1 MRTESGEKFGIVVT
15 IGNEADNLKRF
26 VCEVEKVMCH
36 HNFALYLVFDDH
48 SNDGSFDIA
57 RRLAAKDSQIIVR
70 KVVNAVSITDSYLD
84 GFSAAVNDN
93 CDWVIDI
100 NGGFRH
106 DPSEI
111 LNFIDAIDCKTE
123 FFLGSRFSKP
133 EMQRFSNYQR
143 YFLSFYGTKIASFCL
158 GIKLEDFT
166 SGFHMMSRKCTIHL
180 IESGL
185 KSKYHFLQTEMRFL
199 LCQRFIY
206 KTLPITY
213 NSNSG
218 SLRWKVIFE
227 ACCLLLYLT
236 LKRFTR

>member
-1 MRTESGEKFGIVVT
+1 MKAEIGEKFGVVVT

-26 VCEVEKVMCH
+26 VCEIKRVMH
-36 HNFALYLVFDDH
+36 NHNFVLYLVFDDH
-48 SNDGSFDIA
+48 SNDGSYDIA
-57 RRLAAKDSQIIVR
+57 KRLAARDSRIIVR
-70 KVVNAVSITDSYLD
+70 KIVDAASIKDSYLD

-111 LNFIDAIDCKTE
+111 SNFIGAIDRQTE

-133 EMQRFSNYQR
+133 EKQEFSNYQR

-166 SGFHMMSRKCTIHL
+166 SGFHMMSRECTMHL
-180 IESGL
+180 IESGV

-199 LCQRFIY
+199 LCQRFVY

-213 NSNSG
+213 KSTSG

-227 ACCLLLYLT
+227 ACYLLMYFS
-236 LKRFTR
+236 LKRLTG